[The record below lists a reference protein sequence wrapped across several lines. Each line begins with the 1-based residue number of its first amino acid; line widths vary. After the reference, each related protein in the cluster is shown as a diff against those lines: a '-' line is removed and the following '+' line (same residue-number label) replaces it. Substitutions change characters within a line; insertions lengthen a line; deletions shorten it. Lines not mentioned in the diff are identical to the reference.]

1 MQKALSVVLHLVAVA
16 LLLLNGVGALYGG
29 WQLATDPTG
38 SSMQMPLSYL
48 EHSPFDTYLIPG
60 IVLLMANGAGSLVVL
75 GLMLARSPYYPL
87 GVIAEGFILGGW
99 ISIQMLM
106 LQTANPL
113 QLTFTTVAVLLIVS
127 GLGLW
132 KLKKTA
138 GSNRN

>member
-1 MQKALSVVLHLVAVA
+1 MQKTLSVVLHLVAIA

-75 GLMLARSPYYPL
+75 GLMLARSPYYPQ

-113 QLTFTTVAVLLIVS
+113 QLTFTTVAVLLIAS